1 MFLLYLDDSGSVANS
16 KENYIVLGGVCLYE
30 SQVHYVTSELDR
42 IAARYASNNPES
54 VEFHASV
61 IFSGREEPWK
71 SIRTKEERIEVIKE
85 VLSVLSNAYESARAF
100 ATVVHKAS
108 CNGKDPMEVAFED
121 VCSRFDKFLSR
132 PDVNDR
138 GLIILDESTHATR
151 LDELARH
158 FRRYGTQWNVLRRII
173 DGPLFVSSRS
183 FRCIQLADHIAYS
196 VFRRYEA
203 KDTNYFDVFAHRFDR
218 VGPVIH
224 GLRHIE
230 TSQYGK
236 PCLCPSCLSRATKRS

>member
-1 MFLLYLDDSGSVANS
+1 MHLLYLDDSGSADN
-16 KENYIVLGGVCLYE
+16 KNEQYLVLGGVCLYE
-30 SQVHYVTSELDR
+30 SQIHYVTTELDR
-42 IAARYASNNPES
+42 IAARFSSDDADG

-61 IFSGREEPWK
+61 VFSGREEPWK
-71 SIRTKEERIEVIKE
+71 SLKKEERQSVIKE
-85 VLSVLSNAYESARAF
+85 VLGVLTNSYDTARAF
-100 ATVVHKAS
+100 ATVVHKPS
-108 CNGKDPMEVAFED
+108 CQDRHPMEVAFED
-121 VCSRFDKFLSR
+121 ICSRFDRFLSR
-132 PDVNDR
+132 PGVDSR

-151 LDELARH
+151 LQQLSRQ
-158 FRRYGTQWNVLRRII
+158 FRRLGTQWNAIRRIV

-183 FRCIQLADHIAYS
+183 FRCIQLADHIAYA

-230 TSQYGK
+230 TGASAT
-236 PCLCPSCLSRATKRS
+236 CLCPSCLSRANP